1 MIRGG
6 LGILICLFGSASVGY
21 GVSSGREALQVS
33 VSILPQKYFVERIA
47 GEMARVSVMVPPGAN
62 PATYE
67 PRPAQ
72 MRALVNS
79 KIYFAIGVP
88 FERVW
93 LKKIIAVN
101 PNMRVVYTDMTIRKR
116 EMVSQDQDGEK
127 DPLRKR
133 KPAGGGGLKGVAMD
147 PHIWLSPPLVK
158 KQARVITDALIG
170 IDPSHKEV
178 YEKNSE
184 DFEAEL
190 DQLDAEIRGIFGDK
204 TKGNEFL
211 VFHPSWG
218 YFADTYGLKQVPVEV
233 EGKEPSASEM
243 ARLIRY
249 CKDKGVRVI
258 LVQPQFSSRS
268 ARAIA
273 GEIGAKV
280 VFADPLHEDWME
292 NLRSVAGEVKA
303 ALR

>member
-1 MIRGG
+1 MIRRG
-6 LGILICLFGSASVGY
+6 LGILICLFVWATVGY

-47 GEMARVSVMVPPGAN
+47 GEMAKISVMVRPGAN

-93 LKKIIAVN
+93 LKKIVAVN
-101 PNMRVVYTDMTIRKR
+101 PKMRVVHTDMTIRKR
-116 EMVSQDQDGEK
+116 EMVSQDQHGER
-127 DPLRKR
+127 DLIRKR
-133 KPAGGGGLKGVAMD
+133 KPSGGGGRKGVAMD

-190 DQLDAEIRGIFGDK
+190 DRLDAEIRGIFGDRIG
-204 TKGNEFL
+204 GNEFL

-218 YFADTYGLKQVPVEV
+218 YFADTYGLRQVPVEV
-233 EGKEPSASEM
+233 EGKEPSASDM

-249 CKDKGVRVI
+249 CKDRGVRVI

-273 GEIGAKV
+273 REIGAKV